1 MPSAAIAPW
10 QLDLESFAFS
20 KLQEL
25 AAGHWISPKRHPKNN
40 QSKGCWPK
48 KMLKTWQIS
57 LVNIISQFCS
67 ERLVDSRCCLWKS
80 CTTCYLWNSIKMGYC
95 PYQLVQDFF
104 HQQHHGISGDLSTL
118 TCTCATHIAKDGF
131 LSTFP
136 TARSQQAVQWPT
148 CSAGA
153 GPGLAATKTHS

>member
-1 MPSAAIAPW
+1 
-10 QLDLESFAFS
+10 
-20 KLQEL
+20 
-25 AAGHWISPKRHPKNN
+25 
-40 QSKGCWPK
+40 
-48 KMLKTWQIS
+48 
-57 LVNIISQFCS
+57 
-67 ERLVDSRCCLWKS
+67 
-80 CTTCYLWNSIKMGYC
+80 MGYS

-153 GPGLAATKTHS
+153 RPGLAALKNGGWETTFLLGRPTFRGYVSFFWRLCKKATLSKSKNMLVLEKCGTARLQENVD